1 MESVMNEQV
10 AQIKVRVPVGIR
22 AWIDERAKANKRS
35 KTAEIEFLLE
45 EARRKDEQ
53 NCQSA
58 A

>member
-1 MESVMNEQV
+1 MNEQV
-10 AQIKVRVPVGIR
+10 AQIKVRVPVGIK